1 MLVTVMRCME
11 SLPFPLSR
19 LSSFWSRQK
28 AGRTRRCLTAILV
41 VGLSVAVAKGQ
52 TLRENAEQARTILR
66 EGVEASDPVV
76 RVEAITAAGMIGSHE
91 LVLTRLEDY
100 LHDKNIKVRI
110 AAVQALA
117 DLASPHS
124 IEPLR
129 DVLENDKVPEVAFAA
144 AKALGKLQD
153 PAGIKALMEVYE
165 GKRKSSSG
173 MIQQR
178 KRQTTNQFHSFSSGT
193 LFVVSKGIG
202 YVPVP
207 YAGEGFAALT
217 ELLREKGLSD
227 RARVVLILGQSKNPD
242 STDLLRNALHDKE
255 WSVRASAAQMIA
267 QGARVELRDDLP
279 PLFSDQNQKVRFRV
293 AGAFLH
299 LALIQ
304 YPQK

>member
-1 MLVTVMRCME
+1 MKRILPATVI
-11 SLPFPLSR
+11 LFVWLGGP
-19 LSSFWSRQK
+19 
-28 AGRTRRCLTAILV
+28 AG
-41 VGLSVAVAKGQ
+41 GQ
-52 TLRENAEQARTILR
+52 TLRENAEQARSILKA
-66 EGVEASDPVV
+66 GVEAGDPHV
-76 RVEAITAAGMIGSHE
+76 RVEAINAVGMIGTHE
-91 LVLTRLEDY
+91 LVLSRLEDF
-100 LHDKNIKVRI
+100 LHDKNIPVRI

-129 DVLENDKVPEVAFAA
+129 DVLQNDRVPEVAFTA

-165 GKRKSSSG
+165 GKRKTSSG
-173 MIQQR
+173 MITQR
-178 KRQTTNQFHSFSSGT
+178 KRQTTDQFHSITSGT
-193 LFVVSKGIG
+193 LFVISKGIG

-217 ELLREKGLSD
+217 ELLRDKGLSD
-227 RARVVLILGQSKNPD
+227 RARAVLILGQSINPD
-242 STDLLRNALHDKE
+242 STELLRNALQDKE

-267 QGARVELRDDLP
+267 QGARVELRDDLL
-279 PLFSDQNQKVRFRV
+279 PLFRDNNQKVRFRA

-304 YPQK
+304 YPQR